1 MNTQHWNTVRN
12 PDSILTHEAAARVDR
27 YYRWISETKIDI
39 KSGSGFVVDH
49 AQLHPSLFPHQRD
62 TVAWML
68 ARGQA
73 LNASSFGLGKT
84 RIACEVM
91 RQIHQRTNG
100 RCLIVAPLGV
110 RHQFTRKDGPAM
122 DMHIQYVRTDAEALA
137 ADTPYLITN
146 YERVVNGDISAAFL
160 RDHIEA
166 ISLDEGSVLRSLGSD
181 TQQTFEAVCRPI
193 PYRFVCT
200 ATPSPNDYKE
210 LIYYAQFLGVMD
222 AGQAL
227 TRWFKRDSQKAGHLT
242 IHSHREEEFW
252 MWIASWAL
260 FVQKPSDLGYSD
272 DGYTM
277 PPITVTWH
285 RIAADHEKAWEIA
298 DKQGNVMLFK
308 DSAASINAAIKE
320 KRDSLADRVAKAA
333 EIVAGDNQRKH
344 WLIWHHLEDERRQ
357 ICKAIPDAIDV
368 YGSQD
373 LEVREQRI
381 VDFSDGKYRILAT
394 KPEIA
399 GSGCNFQEHCHAN
412 IFVGVRY
419 QFEEFIQ
426 AIHRTQRFGQKQPV
440 EVHIIHTD
448 AEDQIVEVMK
458 KKWAQ
463 HLRLVD
469 NMTTI
474 IRKFGLTNEALSM
487 NLKRTLGL
495 TRQET
500 SGRYYTVINNDSIV
514 ELERWAD
521 ESVDMICTSIPFSKH
536 YEYSPSKN
544 DMGHNPTNDAFW
556 AQMDFLIPH
565 LLRVLKPGRIAA
577 IHVKDLLEYAH
588 ASGLGV
594 MAVYPFSDDCVQA
607 FRKHGF
613 IFCGRV
619 TVNTDVVREN
629 NSTYRLTWSEMVK
642 DGTKMGAGL
651 PEYVLYFRKRQSD
664 TSRSYADVPVSH
676 TKEAY
681 PVSRWQVDAHAYW
694 RSSGDRMLSPE
705 EVQAAATQ
713 WTPDQLTQMAPGAIY
728 RWFKLFS
735 QKNLYNYDEHIDM
748 VKALDEADALP
759 KTYGL
764 MLPAAPDG
772 AREFVWDDVVAMQTL
787 NSTQFRRGEENH
799 VCPLPFDIVE
809 RLIERF
815 SNPGDLV
822 LDPFGGLG
830 TVPYMAVKMGRRGA
844 CIELNPVY
852 WQAAV
857 QYLKEAEISRSA
869 PTLFDLIEGGYDMPK
884 PEPALAEAAD

>member
-1 MNTQHWNTVRN
+1 MKWQGDIISTQFMDTG
-12 PDSILTHEAAARVDR
+12 AAARIDR
-27 YYRWISETKIDI
+27 YYRWIAESKIDI
-39 KSGSGFVVDH
+39 HGGGGFEVGDE
-49 AQLHPSLFPHQRD
+49 ALHPSLFPHQRD
-62 TVAWML
+62 TVRWML
-68 ARGQA
+68 ARGRA

-84 RIACEVM
+84 RIACEVI
-91 RQIHQRTNG
+91 RQIHAHTGG

-110 RHQFTRKDGPAM
+110 RHQFTLKDGPAM
-122 DMHIQYVRTDAEALA
+122 GMDIQYVRTDAEAQA
-137 ADTPYLITN
+137 APSPYLITN
-146 YERVVNGDISAAFL
+146 YERVVSGDISAAWL
-160 RDHIEA
+160 AAHVTA
-166 ISLDEGSVLRSLGSD
+166 VSLDEGSVLRSLGSD

-200 ATPSPNDYKE
+200 ATPSPNNYRE

-227 TRWFKRDSQKAGHLT
+227 TRWFKRDSQKAGNLT
-242 IHSHREEEFW
+242 IHPHLEGEFW
-252 MWIASWAL
+252 LWVASWAL
-260 FVQKPSDLGYSD
+260 FVQYPSDLGYSD
-272 DGYTM
+272 EGYTL
-277 PPITVTWH
+277 PELTVTWH
-285 RIAADHEKAWEIA
+285 RIAADHEKAWEVS
-298 DKQGNVMLFK
+298 DNQGNVMLFK
-308 DSAASINAAIKE
+308 DSAASINMALKE
-320 KRDSLADRVAKAA
+320 KRDSLSARVAKAA
-333 EIVAGDNQRKH
+333 EIVAADAPTKH
-344 WLIWHHLEDERRQ
+344 WLIWHHLEDERRE
-357 ICKAIPDAIDV
+357 ICRSIPDAVDV
-368 YGSQD
+368 YGSQE
-373 LEVREQRI
+373 LEVREGRI

-399 GSGCNFQEHCHAN
+399 GSGCNFQEHCYAN

-426 AIHRTQRFGQKQPV
+426 AIHRTQRFGQRHPV

-458 KKWAQ
+458 RKWEQ
-463 HLRLVD
+463 HRKLVA
-469 NMTTI
+469 NMTAI
-474 IRKFGLTNEALSM
+474 IHKFGLTNEALSM
-487 NLKRTLGL
+487 NLKRSLGVN
-495 TRQET
+495 RQEV
-500 SGRYYTVINNDSIV
+500 SGQSFVAINNDSIV
-514 ELERWAD
+514 EMERWAD

-544 DMGHNPTNDAFW
+544 DMGHNPSHDAFW

-565 LLRVLKPGRIAA
+565 LHRVLKPGRMAA

-588 ASGLGV
+588 NSGLGV

-607 FRKHGF
+607 FRRHGF
-613 IFCGRV
+613 VFCGRV
-619 TVNTDVVREN
+619 TITTDVVREN

-651 PEYVLYFRKRQSD
+651 PEYVLYFRKRQTD
-664 TSRSYADVPVSH
+664 TSRSYADVPVVH
-676 TKEAY
+676 TKEQY

-694 RSSGDRMLSPE
+694 RSDGNRHLTPE
-705 EVQAAATQ
+705 EVRAAAMQ
-713 WTPDQLTQMAPGAIY
+713 MTPEQLTQLDPGKIY

-735 QKNLYNYDEHIDM
+735 SKNLYNYEDHLAM
-748 VKALDEADALP
+748 VDALDKEGALP

-772 AREFVWDDVVAMQTL
+772 AKDYVWDDISAMQTL
-787 NSTQFRRGEENH
+787 NSAQFRRGEENH

-815 SNPGDLV
+815 SNPGELI

-830 TVPYMAVKMGRRGA
+830 TVPYIAVKMKRRGA

-857 QYLKEAEISRSA
+857 QYLKEAEIQVSA
-869 PTLFDLIEGGYDMPK
+869 PTLFDL
-884 PEPALAEAAD
+884 LAEQGMAAD

>member
-1 MNTQHWNTVRN
+1 MTEAT
-12 PDSILTHEAAARVDR
+12 LKAAAAERIDR
-27 YYRWISETKIDI
+27 YYKWIAETKIDI
-39 KSGSGFVVDH
+39 HSGGGFDVAADS
-49 AQLHPSLFPHQRD
+49 LHPSLFPHQRD
-62 TVAWML
+62 TVTWML
-68 ARGQA
+68 ARGRA

-91 RQIHQRTNG
+91 RQIHQRTGG

-110 RHQFTRKDGPAM
+110 RHQFTIKDGPAM
-122 DMHIQYVRTDAEALA
+122 GMHIEYVRTDAEAMA
-137 ADTPYLITN
+137 ATTPYLITN
-146 YERVVNGDISAAFL
+146 YERVVNGDISAAFIAQ
-160 RDHIEA
+160 HIEA
-166 ISLDEGSVLRSLGSD
+166 VSLDEGSVLRSLGSD

-242 IHSHREEEFW
+242 VHPHLEQEFW
-252 MWIASWAL
+252 LWVASWAL

-272 DGYTM
+272 EGYTL
-277 PPITVTWH
+277 PDLTVTWH
-285 RIAADHEKAWEIA
+285 RIAADHEKAWETA
-298 DKQGNVMLFK
+298 DSLGNVMLFK
-308 DSAASINAAIKE
+308 DSAASINMAIKE
-320 KRDSLADRVAKAA
+320 KRDSLNDRIAKAA
-333 EIVAGDNQRKH
+333 EIVAANDPRKH
-344 WLIWHHLEDERRQ
+344 WLIWHHLEDERRA
-357 ICKAIPDAIDV
+357 IVKAIPDAVDV

-373 LEVREQRI
+373 LDERERCI
-381 VDFSDGKYRILAT
+381 VDFSDGKYRIMAS
-394 KPEIA
+394 KPELV
-399 GSGCNFQEHCHAN
+399 GSGCNFQEHCYAN

-426 AIHRTQRFGQKQPV
+426 AIHRTQRFGQRHPV

-463 HLRLVD
+463 HQKLVA
-469 NMTTI
+469 NMTAI
-474 IRKFGLTNEALSM
+474 IHRYGLTNEALSM
-487 NLKRTLGL
+487 NLKRTLGVN
-495 TRQET
+495 RQEV
-500 SGRYYTVINNDSIV
+500 SGQSFTAINNDSIV

-544 DMGHNPTNDAFW
+544 DMGHNPSHDAFW

-565 LLRVLKPGRIAA
+565 LHRVLKPGRMAA

-588 ASGLGV
+588 NSGLGV

-613 IFCGRV
+613 VFCGRV
-619 TVNTDVVREN
+619 TVTTDVVREN

-651 PEYVLYFRKRQSD
+651 PEYVLYFRKRQTD
-664 TSRSYADVPVSH
+664 TSRSYADEPVAH
-676 TKEAY
+676 TKEEY
-681 PVSRWQVDAHAYW
+681 PVSRWQVDAHAFW
-694 RSSGDRMLSPE
+694 RSDGNRHLSPE
-705 EVQAAATQ
+705 EVQAAAMRM
-713 WTPDQLTQMAPGAIY
+713 TPEQLAQTDPGRIY
-728 RWFKLFS
+728 RWYKLFS
-735 QKNLYNYDEHIDM
+735 AANLYNYAEHIAM
-748 VKALDEADALP
+748 VNALDKEGALP

-764 MLPAAPDG
+764 MLPAAPTG
-772 AREFVWDDVVAMQTL
+772 AREWVWDDVTAMETL
-787 NSTQFRRGEENH
+787 NSAQFRRGEENH

-815 SNPGDLV
+815 SNKGDLV

-830 TVPYMAVKMGRRGA
+830 TTAYIAVRMGRKGA
-844 CIELNPVY
+844 IIELNPVY

-857 QYLKEAEISRSA
+857 QYLKEIEIKASA
-869 PTLFDLIEGGYDMPK
+869 PTLFDLLDMGNDDRPM
-884 PEPALAEAAD
+884 AMAAD

>member
-1 MNTQHWNTVRN
+1 MNKWQNEIISTRHM
-12 PDSILTHEAAARVDR
+12 AADAAQRIDR
-27 YYRWISETKIDI
+27 YYHWIGDTKVDI
-39 KSGSGFVVDH
+39 HSGGGFEVDGS
-49 AQLHPSLFPHQRD
+49 ALHPSLFPHQRD
-62 TVAWML
+62 TVRWML
-68 ARGQA
+68 ARGRA

-84 RIACEVM
+84 RIACEAL
-91 RQIHQRTNG
+91 RQIHEHTG
-100 RCLIVAPLGV
+100 GATLITCPLGV
-110 RHQFTRKDGPAM
+110 RHQFTLKDGPAM
-122 DMHIQYVRTDAEALA
+122 GMDIRYVRTDAEALA
-137 ADTPYLITN
+137 ALEGTPYLITN
-146 YERVVNGDISAAFL
+146 YERIVNGDISASWLAQ
-160 RDHIEA
+160 HITA

-227 TRWFKRDSQKAGHLT
+227 TRWFKRDSQKAGNLT
-242 IHSHREEEFW
+242 IHPHLEGEFW
-252 MWIASWAL
+252 MWVASWGL
-260 FVQKPSDLGYSD
+260 FVQRPSDLGYSD
-272 DGYTM
+272 EGYEM

-285 RIAADHEKAWEIA
+285 RIAADHTKAWETA
-298 DKQGNVMLFK
+298 DKKGNVMLFK
-308 DSAASINAAIKE
+308 DSASSIGAAIKE
-320 KRDSLADRVAKAA
+320 KRDSLSARVAKAA
-333 EIVAGDNQRKH
+333 EIVAADSPSKY
-344 WLIWHHLEDERRQ
+344 WLIWHHLEDERRE
-357 ICKAIPDAIDV
+357 ICRSIPDAIDV

-381 VDFSDGKYRILAT
+381 VDFSDGHYRILAT

-412 IFVGVRY
+412 VFVGVRY

-426 AIHRTQRFGQKQPV
+426 AIHRTQRFGQRHPV

-448 AEDQIVEVMK
+448 AEDQVVETMK
-458 KKWAQ
+458 RKWAQ
-463 HLRLVD
+463 HQRLVA
-469 NMTTI
+469 NMTEI
-474 IRKFGLTNEALSM
+474 IKRFGLTNEALSM

-495 TRQET
+495 PRQEVN
-500 SGRYYTVINNDSIV
+500 GNNYVAINNDSIV

-565 LLRVLKPGRIAA
+565 LLRVLKPGRMAA

-607 FRKHGF
+607 FRRHGF
-613 IFCGRV
+613 VFCGRV
-619 TVNTDVVREN
+619 TVTTDVVREN

-651 PEYVLYFRKRQSD
+651 PEYVLYFRRRQSD
-664 TSRSYADVPVSH
+664 TSRSYADTPVAH
-676 TKEAY
+676 TKEEY
-681 PVSRWQVDAHAYW
+681 PVSRWQVDAHAFW
-694 RSSGDRMLSPE
+694 RSSGNRHLTPQ
-705 EVQAAATQ
+705 EVRAAALEM
-713 WTPDQLTQMAPGAIY
+713 TPEQLTQLDPGKIY

-735 QKNLYNYDEHIDM
+735 AAHVYDYEQHLDM
-748 VKALDEADALP
+748 VTALDEADALP

-772 AREFVWDDVVAMQTL
+772 ARDYVWDDVVAMETL
-787 NSTQFRRGEENH
+787 NSAQFRRGEENH
-799 VCPLPFDIVE
+799 VCPLAFDLVE

-815 SNPGDLV
+815 SNKGDLV

-830 TVPYMAVKMGRRGA
+830 TVPYLAVKMGRRGA

-857 QYLKEAEISRSA
+857 QYLREVEIKAGA
-869 PTLFDLIEGGYDMPK
+869 PTLFDLMGM
-884 PEPALAEAAD
+884 AAD

>member
-1 MNTQHWNTVRN
+1 MNKWNEIISAKHM
-12 PDSILTHEAAARVDR
+12 DAGAANRIDA
-27 YYRWISETKIDI
+27 YYRWIGATKIDI
-39 KSGSGFVVDH
+39 HNTDGFEVDP
-49 AQLHPSLFPHQRD
+49 ASLHPSLFPHQRD
-62 TVAWML
+62 TVTWML
-68 ARGQA
+68 ARGCA

-84 RIACEVM
+84 RIACEVL
-91 RQIHQRTNG
+91 RQIHERTGG

-110 RHQFTRKDGPAM
+110 RHQFTVKDGPAM
-122 DMHIQYVRTDAEALA
+122 GMDIRYVRTDEEAAA
-137 ADTPYLITN
+137 ADTPFLITN
-146 YERVVNGDISAAFL
+146 YERVVSGDISAEFL
-160 RDHIEA
+160 RTNIEA
-166 ISLDEGSVLRSLGSD
+166 VSLDEGSVLRSLGSD
-181 TQQTFEAVCRPI
+181 TQQTFERVCRPI
-193 PYRFVCT
+193 RFKFVCT
-200 ATPSPNDYKE
+200 ATPSPNDVKE
-210 LIYYAQFLGVMD
+210 IIYYAQFLSVMD

-242 IHSHREEEFW
+242 VHPHLEQEFW
-252 MWIASWAL
+252 MWVASWAL

-272 DGYTM
+272 TGYDM
-277 PPITVTWH
+277 PPLQVHWH

-298 DKQGNVMLFK
+298 DNKGNVMLFK

-320 KRDSLADRVAKAA
+320 KRDSLQDRVAKAA
-333 EIVAGDNQRKH
+333 EIVAADDPAKH
-344 WLIWHHLEDERRQ
+344 WLIWHHLEDERRAL
-357 ICKAIPDAIDV
+357 CKAIPVAVDV

-373 LEVREQRI
+373 LEEREQRI
-381 VDFSDGKYRILAT
+381 VDFSDGKFRILAT

-399 GSGCNFQEHCHAN
+399 GSGCNFQTYCHAN

-426 AIHRTQRFGQKQPV
+426 AIHRTQRFGQQHPV

-458 KKWAQ
+458 RKWAQ
-463 HLRLVD
+463 HQRLVA
-469 NMTTI
+469 NMTEI

-495 TRQET
+495 NRQEVKGK
-500 SGRYYTVINNDSIV
+500 SFIAINNDSIV

-521 ESVDMICTSIPFSKH
+521 ESVDMICTSVPFSKH

-544 DMGHNPTNDAFW
+544 DMGHNPSNDAFW
-556 AQMDFLIPH
+556 AQMDYLIPH
-565 LLRVLKPGRIAA
+565 LLRVLKPGRVAA

-619 TVNTDVVREN
+619 TVTTDVVREN

-664 TSRSYADVPVSH
+664 ISRSYADVPVVH
-676 TKEAY
+676 TKEKY
-681 PVSRWQVDAHAYW
+681 PVSRWQIDAHSYW
-694 RSSGDRMLSPE
+694 RSDGNRHLTPE
-705 EVQAAATQ
+705 EVRVAALRMTPEQITQ
-713 WTPDQLTQMAPGAIY
+713 TDPGRVY

-735 QKNLYNYDEHIDM
+735 AQNLYDYQAHLELAA
-748 VKALDEADALP
+748 ALDEADALP

-772 AREFVWDDVVAMQTL
+772 ARDYVWDDVVAMETL

-799 VCPLPFDIVE
+799 VCPLAFDLVE

-830 TVPYMAVKMGRRGA
+830 TVPYIAVQMGRRGA

-852 WQAAV
+852 WTAAV
-857 QYLKEAEISRSA
+857 QYLKEVEIKASA
-869 PTLFDLIEGGYDMPK
+869 PTLFDLLA
-884 PEPALAEAAD
+884 ALAAD

>member
-1 MNTQHWNTVRN
+1 MNGTNWTYSPTWGQIISARHM
-12 PDSILTHEAAARVDR
+12 DAGAAGRIDA
-27 YYRWISETKIDI
+27 YYRWIGATKIDI
-39 KSGSGFVVDH
+39 HGGGGFEVDPDS
-49 AQLHPSLFPHQRD
+49 LHPSLFPHQRD

-68 ARGQA
+68 ARGRA

-91 RQIHQRTNG
+91 RQIHERTGG

-110 RHQFTRKDGPAM
+110 KHQFTRKDGPAM
-122 DMHIQYVRTDAEALA
+122 GMNIQYVRTDAEALA
-137 ADTPYLITN
+137 AETPFLITN
-146 YERVVNGDISAAFL
+146 YERVVDGDISAEFL
-160 RDHIEA
+160 RRNVEA
-166 ISLDEGSVLRSLGSD
+166 VSLDEGSVLRSLGSA
-181 TQQTFEAVCRPI
+181 TQQTFEDVCRPI

-200 ATPSPNDYKE
+200 ATPSPNNYKE

-227 TRWFKRDSQKAGHLT
+227 TRWFKRDSTHAGNLT
-242 IHSHREEEFW
+242 IHPHLEGEFW
-252 MWIASWAL
+252 LWVASWAL

-272 DGYTM
+272 EGYTL
-277 PPITVTWH
+277 PPLTVHWH

-298 DKQGNVMLFK
+298 DNMGNVMLFK
-308 DSAASINAAIKE
+308 DSAASINMALKE
-320 KRDSLADRVAKAA
+320 KRDSLSDRVAKAA
-333 EIVAGDNQRKH
+333 EIVASDDPHKH
-344 WLIWHHLEDERRQ
+344 WLVWHHLEDERRA
-357 ICKAIPDAIDV
+357 ICKTIPDAVDV

-381 VDFSDGKYRILAT
+381 VDFSDGVYRILAT

-399 GSGCNFQEHCHAN
+399 GSGCNFQEHCYAN

-426 AIHRTQRFGQKQPV
+426 AIHRTQRFGQRQPV

-458 KKWAQ
+458 RKWQQ
-463 HLRLVD
+463 HERLVA
-469 NMTTI
+469 NMTEI
-474 IRKFGLTNEALSM
+474 IRRYGLTNEALSM
-487 NLKRTLGL
+487 NLKRTLGVN
-495 TRQET
+495 RQEV
-500 SGRYYTVINNDSIV
+500 SGQSFVAVNNDSIV

-521 ESVDMICTSIPFSKH
+521 DSVDMVCTSIPFSKH

-556 AQMDFLIPH
+556 QQMDYLIPH

-619 TVNTDVVREN
+619 TVTTDVVREN

-664 TSRSYADVPVSH
+664 TSRSYADEPVTH
-676 TKEAY
+676 TKEQY
-681 PVSRWQVDAHAYW
+681 PVSRWQVDAHAFW
-694 RSSGDRMLSPE
+694 RSDGNRHLTPE
-705 EVQAAATQ
+705 EVQAAALKM
-713 WTPDQLTQMAPGAIY
+713 TPEQLTQTDPGRIY
-728 RWFKLFS
+728 RWYKLFS
-735 QKNLYNYDEHIDM
+735 AKNLYNYEEHLDM
-748 VKALDEADALP
+748 VDALDREGALP

-764 MLPAAPDG
+764 MLPAAPEG
-772 AREFVWDDVVAMQTL
+772 ARDWVWDDVVAMETL
-787 NSTQFRRGEENH
+787 NSAQFRRGEENH

-830 TVPYMAVKMGRRGA
+830 TVPYIAVKMGRKGA
-844 CIELNPVY
+844 AIELNPVY

-857 QYLKEAEISRSA
+857 QYLREAEIKAAA
-869 PTLFDLIEGGYDMPK
+869 PTLFDL
-884 PEPALAEAAD
+884 LATQREMAAD